1 MARRLVCSRSHIA
14 PSRALSRAA
23 PKPALPAL
31 RRLLLILIEL
41 ENDDQR
47 SSGRFVLCH
56 LTSESS
62 EDHHDW
68 VAFGVRVIGVSL
80 AHDLRVGT
88 PAHSRIFP
96 ESFVQDV

>member
-1 MARRLVCSRSHIA
+1 M
-14 PSRALSRAA
+14 
-23 PKPALPAL
+23 
-31 RRLLLILIEL
+31 ILIEL
-41 ENDDQR
+41 ENDDLR

-80 AHDLRVGT
+80 AHDLQWHPRPLPDIPGVLRAGRLNKSNLDLDVKYCFYT
-88 PAHSRIFP
+88 VAP
-96 ESFVQDV
+96 EA

>member
-1 MARRLVCSRSHIA
+1 MHNEQLAQSHRTTPRAKQGRSQTCPAR
-14 PSRALSRAA
+14 
-23 PKPALPAL
+23 L